1 MVLDLRRLQQRLETN
16 PPAGLY
22 LVMGEETFLIQE
34 ALHLLKHK
42 SVDAA
47 TIDFNCD
54 VFDASETDAA
64 MVKDAAE
71 MLPMM
76 SARRFVAFRGVD
88 ELKDKEW
95 EALYPL
101 LDNPVDSTTLV
112 LTCESLDKRK
122 KPFKKLN
129 EAAIVVECKRP
140 YDNQVGDWIEYLAF
154 REGLKVAREAAQLL
168 KQFVGTNLTELNNEL
183 GKLKDYLGERNLIEP
198 QDVLQIVSQ
207 TRVDRIF
214 DLTDA
219 IGRRDRATALQSLAN
234 LLEHGQ
240 SEVGILA
247 MITRHF
253 RILGQLKEG
262 QKDGLS
268 GTRLSTKA
276 GIPQFLLTQYMD
288 QIRHWDEKKIEKTF
302 HVLEDTDRALKSSS
316 VPPHV
321 WLENFV
327 LKTCG

>member
-1 MVLDLRRLQQRLETN
+1 MVIDFRKLQQRLETKE
-16 PPAGLY
+16 PGSLY
-22 LVMGEETFLIQE
+22 VLMGEETFLVQE
-34 ALHLLKHK
+34 AMQLLKTK
-42 SVDAA
+42 SVDPG

-54 VFDASETDAA
+54 VFDASDTNAGT
-64 MVKDAAE
+64 VKDAAE

-76 SARRFVAFRGVD
+76 SARRFVAYRGVD
-88 ELKDKEW
+88 DLKDKDW
-95 EALYPL
+95 EQL
-101 LDNPVDSTTLV
+101 LPVIDNPVDSTTLV
-112 LTCESLDKRK
+112 LVCEALDKRK
-122 KPFKKLN
+122 KAYKKLS
-129 EAAIVVECKRP
+129 EHAVIVELKRP
-140 YDNQVGDWIEYLAF
+140 YDNQVGEWIDYLAF
-154 REGLKVAREAAQLL
+154 KQELKVTREASAMLR
-168 KQFVGTNLTELNNEL
+168 QFVGTNLTELNNEL
-183 GKLKDYLGERNLIEP
+183 MKLKDYLGERTQIEAA
-198 QDVLQIVSQ
+198 DVLQVVSQ

-219 IGRRDRATALQSLAN
+219 IGRRDRVTALQSLAN

-262 QKDGLS
+262 QREGLS
-268 GTRLSTKA
+268 GMRLSTKA
-276 GIPQFLLTQYMD
+276 GIPQFLLTQYME
-288 QIRHWDEKKIEKTF
+288 QIRRWDENKIERTF
-302 HVLEDTDRALKSSS
+302 TVLQDTDRALKSSS